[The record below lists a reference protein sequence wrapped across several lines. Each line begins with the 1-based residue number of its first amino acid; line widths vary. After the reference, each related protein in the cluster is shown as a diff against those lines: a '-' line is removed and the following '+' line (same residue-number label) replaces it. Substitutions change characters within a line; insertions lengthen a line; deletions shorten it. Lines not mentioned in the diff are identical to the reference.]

1 MSYFKICGMDYLI
14 PVLGAA
20 IIIIALVWFVK
31 TLFKQAN
38 DLYGTLKDGESKINR
53 ATSLRNR
60 KKSVDREKPVKHDD
74 RE

>member
-1 MSYFKICGMDYLI
+1 MDYLI

-38 DLYGTLKDGESKINR
+38 DLYGTLKDGESKLNR
-53 ATSLRNR
+53 GTSLRKV
-60 KKSVDREKPVKHDD
+60 KKSVHLEKPVKHDNW
-74 RE
+74 E